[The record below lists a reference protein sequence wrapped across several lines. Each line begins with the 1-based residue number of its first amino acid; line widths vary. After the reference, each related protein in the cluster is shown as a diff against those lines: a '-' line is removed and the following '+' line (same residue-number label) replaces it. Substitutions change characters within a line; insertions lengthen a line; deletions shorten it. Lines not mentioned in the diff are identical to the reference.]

1 MLYTAPH
8 IDSDEKAVL
17 QDIDTIRKS
26 IGYSLGAPI
35 QKWYGFLRRSMLA
48 KAIRGSNSIEGY
60 NITRDDAMAVV
71 EGDEPYDAK
80 TQEWLANVGYRNAMT
95 YVLQLANDPHFSYSD
110 GLIRSLHYMMLQ
122 YDMPKHPGRWR
133 PGPIFVRDEQ
143 KNEIVYE
150 GPEFERVPRLMSE
163 LMETLNETTGEHP
176 ITRGAMAH
184 LNLTM
189 VHPFSD
195 GNGRMARCLQ
205 TLVLARDG
213 ILAPQFCSIEEYLGR
228 NTQPYYDV
236 LAEVGQGSWNPQ
248 HDARPWIR
256 FCLTAHFRQA
266 MTLLRRIKETH
277 RVGEQL
283 EIEANKH
290 GLPERVLTVLI
301 DAAFG
306 YKVRNSSYRIAADIS
321 ENLASRDFK
330 ELVDAGLLVAT
341 GERRGRFYIAS
352 KALLM
357 IRERAKEPRENEH
370 VDPFRRETVIPQ
382 EQLPFS

>member
-1 MLYTAPH
+1 MLFTATYM
-8 IDSDEKAVL
+8 DGDEIRVI
-17 QDIDTIRKS
+17 QDIDSIRKS
-26 IGYSLGAPI
+26 LGYALGASP
-35 QKWYGFLRRSMLA
+35 QKWYGYLRRSMLA

-60 NITRDDAMAVV
+60 NITRDDAMAVA
-71 EGDEPYDAK
+71 EGDEPFDAK

-122 YDMPKHPGRWR
+122 YDMPKNPGRWR
-133 PGPIFVRDEQ
+133 PGNIFVRDEQ
-143 KNEIVYE
+143 KNETVYE
-150 GPEFERVPRLMSE
+150 GPEFERVPKLMSE
-163 LMETLNETTGEHP
+163 LMDSLNMSTKEHP
-176 ITRGAMAH
+176 IIRGAMAH
-184 LNLTM
+184 LNLAM
-189 VHPFSD
+189 IHPFSD

-236 LAEVGQGSWNPQ
+236 LATVGQGSWNPQ
-248 HDARPWIR
+248 NDSRPWIR

-266 MTLLRRIKETH
+266 MILRRRIKEAN

-283 EIEANKH
+283 DIEIKKH
-290 GLPERVLTVLI
+290 GFPDRVLAVLF

-306 YKVRNSSYRIAADIS
+306 YRVRNSSYRITAEIS

-330 ELVDAGLLVAT
+330 ELVEAGLLVAT
-341 GERRGRFYIAS
+341 GERRGRFYMAS
-352 KALLM
+352 KALAML
-357 IRERAKEPRENEH
+357 RERAKEPREDEH
-370 VDPFRRETVIPQ
+370 LDPFTSGDAASQ
-382 EQLPFS
+382 GNLPFS